1 MEELTCKIKEYIQ
14 PFERQLALQELEA
27 LTKGPVVPING
38 DADSASIFS
47 ISPTSDTEI
56 LRTALAYWHSVGNGV
71 ERLTTQVRGE
81 ATAKIARANA
91 KTIEEAENIGELV
104 SRNLPNHRSLRYAT
118 HGIHEYRGKF
128 FPQLVRA
135 LINIAQVPDDALV
148 LDPMCGSGTTLVEAR
163 LSGRRSLGLD
173 MNPLSVFMTDV
184 KCQALGFDLVMLK
197 EAHKELKRR
206 LSVPIWA
213 RRQFPKFES
222 LSGTDQTYFKRW
234 FSWQAITELE
244 QIESAIGTL
253 PSVELKNFYRLTMS
267 NILRAISSQKDDD
280 LRLRREEKE
289 LEAGQT
295 IKLFV
300 EEAARSTRTLMTFL
314 AERGQSELGDY
325 TVNEGDARRTTE
337 DFPEFTSQV
346 DAVIT
351 SPPYATAL
359 PYIETDRLSLIY
371 LQLLPQKELAARNA
385 LMIGNR
391 EISPKVREEYWNIY
405 QDNRGHLPQMTT
417 DLIDRIDR
425 LNKEGD
431 VGFRR
436 MNLSA
441 LLSRYFFDMREAIQ
455 QTLQLLRPGGTMFL
469 VVGNNRTKAGGEPI
483 EIDTPI
489 HLAEI
494 AVDAGF
500 DLQGQIP
507 MEMLVSRD
515 IFKRNAVPSESILRF
530 KKPQ

>member
-1 MEELTCKIKEYIQ
+1 MEELTCKIKGYIQ

-27 LTKGPVVPING
+27 LTKGQVVPING

-47 ISPTSDTEI
+47 ISPTSNIET

-71 ERLTTQVRGE
+71 ETLTTQVRSE
-81 ATAKIARANA
+81 ATAKIARA
-91 KTIEEAENIGELV
+91 KTETIYEAESIGELV
-104 SRNLPNHRSLRYAT
+104 PKNLPSHRSLRYAT

-135 LINIAQVPDDALV
+135 LINIAQVPDSALV
-148 LDPMCGSGTTLVEAR
+148 MDPMCGSGTTLVEAR
-163 LSGRRSLGLD
+163 LSGQRSLGLD

-184 KCQALGFDLVMLK
+184 KCQALEFELVTLK
-197 EAHKELKRR
+197 EASQRELKRR

-325 TVNEGDARRTTE
+325 TVSEGDARKNNGE
-337 DFPEFTSQV
+337 AFPEFTSQV

-371 LQLLPQKELAARNA
+371 LQLLPQ
-385 LMIGNR
+385 NR
-391 EISPKVREEYWNIY
+391 TCGKK
-405 QDNRGHLPQMTT
+405 
-417 DLIDRIDR
+417 R
-425 LNKEGD
+425 LND
-431 VGFRR
+431 R
-436 MNLSA
+436 
-441 LLSRYFFDMREAIQ
+441 Q
-455 QTLQLLRPGGTMFL
+455 P
-469 VVGNNRTKAGGEPI
+469 
-483 EIDTPI
+483 
-489 HLAEI
+489 
-494 AVDAGF
+494 
-500 DLQGQIP
+500 
-507 MEMLVSRD
+507 RD
-515 IFKRNAVPSESILRF
+515 QPES
-530 KKPQ
+530 

>member
-1 MEELTCKIKEYIQ
+1 MEELTCKIKGYIQ

-27 LTKGPVVPING
+27 LTKGQVVPING

-47 ISPTSDTEI
+47 ISPTSNIET

-71 ERLTTQVRGE
+71 ETLTTQVRSE
-81 ATAKIARANA
+81 ATAKIARA
-91 KTIEEAENIGELV
+91 KTETIYEAESIGELV
-104 SRNLPNHRSLRYAT
+104 PKNLPSHRSLRYAT

-135 LINIAQVPDDALV
+135 LINIAQVPDSALV
-148 LDPMCGSGTTLVEAR
+148 MDPMCGSGTTLVEAR
-163 LSGRRSLGLD
+163 LSGQRSLGLD

-184 KCQALGFDLVMLK
+184 KCQALEFELVTLK
-197 EAHKELKRR
+197 EAYREIISR
-206 LSVPIWA
+206 LSVPISA
-213 RRQFPKFES
+213 QREFPKFES
-222 LSGTDQTYFKRW
+222 LSGTDQTYFRKW

-244 QIESAIGTL
+244 QVESAIDTL
-253 PSVELKNFYRLTMS
+253 PSVELKNFYRVTMS
-267 NILRAISSQKDDD
+267 NILRTISSQKDDD

-295 IKLFV
+295 LKLFV

-325 TVNEGDARRTTE
+325 KVSEGDARKTAE
-337 DFPEFTSQV
+337 KFPESTSQV

-371 LQLLPQKELAARNA
+371 LQLLPKIELAARNA

-391 EISPKVREEYWNIY
+391 EISPKVREEYWNFY
-405 QDNRGHLPQMTT
+405 QENRGQLPQLTT

-425 LNKEGD
+425 LNREGD

-441 LLSRYFFDMREAIQ
+441 LLSRYFFDVREAIQ
-455 QTLQLLRPGGTMFL
+455 QNLQLLRPGGAMFL
-469 VVGNNRTKAGGEPI
+469 VVGSNRTKAGEEPV
-483 EIDTPI
+483 EINTPV
-489 HLAEI
+489 HLKEVAL
-494 AVDAGF
+494 DAGF
-500 DLQGQIP
+500 DLVRETP

-515 IFKRNAVPSESILRF
+515 IFRRNAVPSESILHFR
-530 KKPQ
+530 KPQ

>member
-1 MEELTCKIKEYIQ
+1 MEELTCKIKGYIQ

-27 LTKGPVVPING
+27 LTKGRVVPING

-47 ISPTSDTEI
+47 ISPASDIEI
-56 LRTALAYWHSVGNGV
+56 LRTTLAYWHSVGNGA
-71 ERLTTQVRGE
+71 ETLTTQVRSE
-81 ATAKIARANA
+81 ATAKIARAKA
-91 KTIEEAENIGELV
+91 ETTYEAETIGELV
-104 SRNLPNHRSLRYAT
+104 PKNLPTHRSLRYAT

-135 LINIAQVPDDALV
+135 LINIAQIPDRALV
-148 LDPMCGSGTTLVEAR
+148 MDPMCGSGTTLVEAR

-184 KCQALGFDLVMLK
+184 KCQALGLDFVMLK
-197 EAHKELKRR
+197 EAHIDLIRR

-213 RRQFPKFES
+213 QREFPKFES
-222 LSGTDQTYFKRW
+222 LSDTDQTYLKKW

-244 QIESAIGTL
+244 QIVSVIDTL

-300 EEAARSTRTLMTFL
+300 EEATRSTRILMTFL
-314 AERGQSELGDY
+314 AERRQSELGDY
-325 TVNEGDARRTTE
+325 KVSEGDARKTAE
-337 DFPEFTSQV
+337 KFPEFTNQV

-371 LQLLPQKELAARNA
+371 LQLLPQKEHAARNP

-391 EISPKVREEYWNIY
+391 EISPKAREGYWNFY
-405 QDNRGHLPQMTT
+405 QENRGHLPHLTT
-417 DLIDRIDR
+417 HLIDRIDR

-455 QTLQLLRPGGTMFL
+455 QNLQLLRPGGTMFL
-469 VVGNNRTKAGGEPI
+469 VVGSNRTKAGEEPV
-483 EIDTPI
+483 EINTPV
-489 HLAEI
+489 HLREVAL
-494 AVDAGF
+494 AAGF
-500 DLQGQIP
+500 DLVGEIP

-515 IFKRNAVPSESILRF
+515 IFRKNAVPSESILQF